1 MVLVTGRHYVVGI
14 AGFPFSFSCF
24 GNCVGTDSR
33 IVEISGVVVDT
44 SIDYSCVLQAHHR
57 DFLLRS
63 SFVLIL
69 LWVGWT
75 ASDGLSNKCGHK
87 DRIWHATTRHEHRGC
102 FAGVQAVRS
111 EG

>member
-33 IVEISGVVVDT
+33 PVETSGVVVDT

-63 SFVLIL
+63 SFDIAM
-69 LWVGWT
+69 GWLDGIRWLEQQMWSER
-75 ASDGLSNKCGHK
+75 SDLAC
-87 DRIWHATTRHEHRGC
+87 DD
-102 FAGVQAVRS
+102 
-111 EG
+111 